1 VTPIAETRS
10 SASSLGDGLVVS
22 VARIGRRTVLS
33 ARGELD
39 LATEGTLADAIGDA
53 VDTGASEV
61 WVDLAG
67 TAFMD
72 STGLDLLLSAHR
84 TLAGLNRRLAVICP
98 PGPLRRTFG
107 LSAFDAVLSVH
118 DSRAA
123 AHAAG

>member
-1 VTPIAETRS
+1 MV
-10 SASSLGDGLVVS
+10 SAT
-22 VARIGRRTVLS
+22 RIGRRTVLS

-39 LATEGTLADAIGDA
+39 LTTEGTLADAIGDA
-53 VDTGASEV
+53 VDTGAAEV

-67 TAFMD
+67 TGFMD
-72 STGLDLLLSAHR
+72 STGLDVLLAAHR

-98 PGPLRRTFG
+98 PGRLRRSFG
-107 LSAFDAVLSVH
+107 LSAFDAGLSVH